1 MNSMSQ
7 ETEPA
12 EAPKR
17 RWWSGHGNE
26 LGLLLALL
34 VLVCIFSLTAPNFL
48 TERNLINILR
58 AASFVGIIA
67 FPMTFVIIAGEI
79 DISVGPAVAFFG
91 VAFAQAV
98 SAHGIPIPAAFVL
111 VLAAGAFVGGCAG
124 WLKVRH
130 AVPTFIS
137 TLALWGAFRG
147 AARWWTDA
155 LPVII
160 PSREFRMV
168 LGGDML
174 GIPVVA
180 WFMFGTFLVFAYLAR
195 FSRYGRRIYALG
207 ANASAVEALGID
219 SGRLRILALAST
231 GALAALVGVLTDAR
245 LGSGNANAASG
256 LEFDVIA
263 AVIVGGTL
271 LTGGHGR
278 MVGTLL
284 GVLVIA
290 CLSNG
295 LVLVGVDSD
304 VQAVVRG
311 AVILLAV
318 LVNAHFAR
326 KSLSGSGA

>member
-1 MNSMSQ
+1 MPIG
-7 ETEPA
+7 TEPQGGR
-12 EAPKR
+12 PT
-17 RWWSGHGNE
+17 RWWFGHLNE

-34 VLVCIFSLTAPNFL
+34 GLVVVFSLTAPNFL
-48 TERNLINILR
+48 TDRNLVNILR
-58 AASFVGIIA
+58 AASYVGIIA

-91 VAFAQAV
+91 VTFAHAVATHSVPVPVAF
-98 SAHGIPIPAAFVL
+98 IFVL
-111 VLAAGAFVGGCAG
+111 VAGSVVGGSAG
-124 WLKVRH
+124 WLKVRYGI
-130 AVPTFIS
+130 PTFIA

-160 PSREFRMV
+160 PSREFRNV
-168 LGGDML
+168 FGGDLL

-180 WFMFGTFLVFAYLAR
+180 WFMFATFLVFAYLAR
-195 FSRYGRRIYALG
+195 FSRYGRHIYAVG
-207 ANASAVEALGID
+207 ANASAVEALGIN
-219 SGRLRILALAST
+219 SGRLRILAMAST
-231 GALAALVGVLTDAR
+231 GALAAFVGVLIDAR
-245 LGSGNANAASG
+245 LGSGNANAANG

-263 AVIVGGTL
+263 AVVVGGTL

-278 MVGTLL
+278 MTGTLL

-290 CLSNG
+290 TLANG

-318 LVNAHFAR
+318 LVNAAVAR
-326 KSLSGSGA
+326 RSLARPKA